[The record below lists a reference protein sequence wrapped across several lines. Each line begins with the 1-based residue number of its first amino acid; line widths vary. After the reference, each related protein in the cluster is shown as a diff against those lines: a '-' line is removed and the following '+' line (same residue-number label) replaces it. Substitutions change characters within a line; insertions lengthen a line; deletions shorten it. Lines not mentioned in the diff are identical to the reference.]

1 MVEMGA
7 GEMAQQV
14 KGLAAKAHVL
24 RLIPRTY
31 MVEGE
36 NLIPASCPL
45 PSILQ
50 LWHSPLPHKVNKN
63 IDLMYSIVRGK

>member
-45 PSILQ
+45 IPTIRL
-50 LWHSPLPHKVNKN
+50 LWDMGIYMGNAPHIQTRICTN
-63 IDLMYSIVRGK
+63 R